1 MLIRRFLCGAVGG
14 VVPSVVPAI
23 VVTGLDAGRGGQDFA
38 ELRTAIFCGSE
49 SALGLVPELNVVWE
63 QRLLVHRR
71 RGQWRSP
78 GWRVL
83 RARTAGSHGRERDPK
98 CQKCPAIHRRS
109 SQTGYDRWWSLD
121 SNVRKELR
129 RNGMRMLETD
139 RHVSA

>member
-14 VVPSVVPAI
+14 VVPGVVPAI

-71 RGQWRSP
+71 GANGAAPDGVSSTRAPPAAMVASGIPSAKSALRFIDDP
-78 GWRVL
+78 LKRV
-83 RARTAGSHGRERDPK
+83 TSAGGPLIPIFAKTFAE
-98 CQKCPAIHRRS
+98 
-109 SQTGYDRWWSLD
+109 TGC
-121 SNVRKELR
+121 EC
-129 RNGMRMLETD
+129 
-139 RHVSA
+139 